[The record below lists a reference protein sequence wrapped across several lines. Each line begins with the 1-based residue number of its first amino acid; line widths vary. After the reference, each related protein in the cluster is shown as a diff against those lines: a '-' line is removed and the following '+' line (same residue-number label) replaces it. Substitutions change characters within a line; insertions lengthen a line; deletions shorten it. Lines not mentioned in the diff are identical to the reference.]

1 MSGLAGALVASQT
14 GFPPIPLD
22 ATNPHFKNR
31 FASLGAILH
40 AILPVLN
47 QNGIALMQ
55 HPTIVDG
62 RPALRT
68 VLLHESGGASEDTML
83 LILDKENSQGQGSAL
98 TYARRYAVMSALG
111 LVAEEDDD
119 GQAASRPSQRGRGAV
134 QGSPQKKAPS
144 LSEIDDLTKAYAEIL
159 DKPRG
164 TVLEKLTAKFPEW
177 RNDEA
182 QTKLAV
188 EHMKKLLEKG
198 VAAA

>member
-1 MSGLAGALVASQT
+1 M
-14 GFPPIPLD
+14 D
-22 ATNPHFKNR
+22 ATNPHFKNK
-31 FASLGAILH
+31 FASLGSILH

-47 QNGIALMQ
+47 KNGIALMQ

-62 RPALRT
+62 KPALRT
-68 VLLHESGGASEDTML
+68 VLLHESGESSEDTML

-119 GQAASRPSQRGRGAV
+119 GQAASRPRVPRETIKPRKDYA
-134 QGSPQKKAPS
+134 KPS

-188 EHMKKLLEKG
+188 EHMKKLLATG